1 MTNSTSFAERIT
13 YQRPLAAS
21 MAKLVAMTPKEFRAF
36 IEWINAHYA
45 EEQVRI
51 GTWEE
56 DEALTL
62 ARALT
67 KDALPKGL
75 DTPDQHFL
83 TIRAEG
89 TGARVGDLWYSFRDR
104 GRRRQLFV
112 EWIHVD
118 EKYRRQGYATDV
130 LNQLDAEAR
139 KAGAYWVGLGVS
151 GDNTTA
157 LSLYAKLGFKA
168 KNIFMAKPPA
178 T

>member
-1 MTNSTSFAERIT
+1 MV
-13 YQRPLAAS
+13 
-21 MAKLVAMTPKEFRAF
+21 KLVAMTPEEFRDF
-36 IEWINAHYA
+36 TEWINAQYA

-62 ARALT
+62 ARNLT
-67 KDALPKGL
+67 KEALPQGL

-83 TIRAEG
+83 TIRDEK
-89 TGARVGDLWYSFRDR
+89 TGARVGDLWYGFRYR

-112 EWIHVD
+112 EWIGID
-118 EKYRRQGYATDV
+118 EKHRRRGYATDA
-130 LNQLDAEAR
+130 LHQLDDEVR
-139 KAGAYWVGLGVS
+139 EAGAYWLGLGVS
-151 GDNTTA
+151 GDNTAA
-157 LSLYAKLGFKA
+157 LSLYAKLGLKA

>member
-1 MTNSTSFAERIT
+1 MV
-13 YQRPLAAS
+13 
-21 MAKLVAMTPKEFRAF
+21 KLVAMNPNEFRAF
-36 IEWINAHYA
+36 TEWINAHFA

-62 ARALT
+62 ART
-67 KDALPKGL
+67 MTTEALPQGL
-75 DTPDQHFL
+75 DTPGQYFL
-83 TIRAEG
+83 TIRNEE
-89 TGARVGDLWYSFRDR
+89 TGARVGDLWYGFRSR

-112 EWIHVD
+112 EWIRID
-118 EKYRRQGYATDV
+118 EKYRRRGYATDA
-130 LNQLDAEAR
+130 LNQLDGEAR

-151 GDNTTA
+151 GDNTAA

-178 T
+178 R